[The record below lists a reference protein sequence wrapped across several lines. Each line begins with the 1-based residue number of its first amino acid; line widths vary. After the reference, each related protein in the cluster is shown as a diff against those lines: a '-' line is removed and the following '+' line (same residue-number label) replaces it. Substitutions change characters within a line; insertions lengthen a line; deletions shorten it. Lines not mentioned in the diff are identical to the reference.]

1 MNRKVKKILER
12 NLFLEQNR
20 HDLIDDR
27 NFWRDMYAKLHN
39 ENTCERVE
47 FKKNNAILG

>member
-20 HDLIDDR
+20 YDLIDDK
-27 NFWRDMYAKLHN
+27 NFWRNMYLKLHN
-39 ENTCERVE
+39 D
-47 FKKNNAILG
+47 FMKNNEILG